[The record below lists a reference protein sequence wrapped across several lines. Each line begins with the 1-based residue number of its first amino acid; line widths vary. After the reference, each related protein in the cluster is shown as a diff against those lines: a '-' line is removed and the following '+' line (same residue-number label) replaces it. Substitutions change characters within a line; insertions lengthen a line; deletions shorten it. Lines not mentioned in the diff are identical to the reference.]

1 MNGIQMLD
9 FEPLT
14 IPVSAEDPSGPDL
27 DSEGNAEYLNFF
39 AGTEPLLPMSYF
51 EVVKPSGE
59 RGRFDPKAVDFETP
73 LAAAKPLLTRTR
85 DLRVLVLL
93 AKLSIL
99 NRDLTGFTRCL
110 VAIASLLETQWA
122 TVHPR
127 DDNGDFTYRAVTIE
141 SLDVLPTVVN
151 PLQFQPLIDNRRYG
165 VISYRSY
172 QVAKGEIASTE
183 EADLDLATIERIV
196 AETDLD
202 ILKTIST
209 KLNELAAV
217 IARIKTIWLDKAGP
231 SRPLG
236 LERVAGTVD
245 GIASWLQQ
253 LVRQRDPAAVELSQD
268 GPAASSNGEIPGEA
282 SELAQ
287 VGTVKSQAQ
296 AAAALEAIAE
306 YFARS
311 EPSNPALLLV
321 RQAHEMVGKSFVEVM
336 RMLVPAHVEAAAINI
351 GRDKFF
357 DLPIERMAVLPA
369 PEAPSPV
376 NGTGEQDVVFST
388 ETRAQALLLL
398 NHVATFF
405 RSTEPSSP
413 IPFLIDRARELA
425 QRDFLSLLQDVLP
438 EGALKTFN
446 S

>member
-1 MNGIQMLD
+1 MNGIRMLD
-9 FEPLT
+9 FEALT

-27 DSEGNAEYLNFF
+27 DTEGNAEYLNFF

-59 RGRFDPKAVDFETP
+59 RGRFDPKAVDFE
-73 LAAAKPLLTRTR
+73 AQVSAAKPLLMRTR
-85 DLRVLVLL
+85 DLRVIVLL

-99 NRDLTGFTRCL
+99 NRDLSGFTKCL
-110 VAIASLLETQWA
+110 IAIAKLLETQWA

-151 PLQFQPLIDNRRYG
+151 PIQLQPLIDNRRYG
-165 VISYRSY
+165 VISYRAY
-172 QVAKGEIASTE
+172 QVAKGEIASTDE
-183 EADLDLATIERIV
+183 TDLDLATIERIV
-196 AETDLD
+196 SETELD
-202 ILKTIST
+202 VLKAISAQFT
-209 KLNELAAV
+209 ELAVA
-217 IARIKTIWLDKAGP
+217 IARIKTIWLEKAGP
-231 SRPLG
+231 SRPLS
-236 LERVAGTVD
+236 LERVATMVD
-245 GIASWLQQ
+245 GIAGWLLQ
-253 LVRQRDPAAVELSQD
+253 LVRQRDPSSIEVSQESP
-268 GPAASSNGEIPGEA
+268 GAASEEGTS

-287 VGTVKSQAQ
+287 VGSVKSQAQ
-296 AAAALEAIAE
+296 AAAALQAVAE

-369 PEAPSPV
+369 PEAPSPASSA
-376 NGTGEQDVVFST
+376 TAQDPVFNAES
-388 ETRAQALLLL
+388 RATALMLL
-398 NHVATFF
+398 NHVAIFF
-405 RSTEPSSP
+405 RGSEPSSP

-438 EGALKTFN
+438 EGTLKTFN

>member
-209 KLNELAAV
+209 KFNELAAV

-296 AAAALEAIAE
+296 AAAALE
-306 YFARS
+306 
-311 EPSNPALLLV
+311 
-321 RQAHEMVGKSFVEVM
+321 
-336 RMLVPAHVEAAAINI
+336 
-351 GRDKFF
+351 
-357 DLPIERMAVLPA
+357 
-369 PEAPSPV
+369 
-376 NGTGEQDVVFST
+376 
-388 ETRAQALLLL
+388 
-398 NHVATFF
+398 
-405 RSTEPSSP
+405 
-413 IPFLIDRARELA
+413 
-425 QRDFLSLLQDVLP
+425 
-438 EGALKTFN
+438 
-446 S
+446 

>member
-1 MNGIQMLD
+1 M
-9 FEPLT
+9 
-14 IPVSAEDPSGPDL
+14 
-27 DSEGNAEYLNFF
+27 
-39 AGTEPLLPMSYF
+39 
-51 EVVKPSGE
+51 
-59 RGRFDPKAVDFETP
+59 
-73 LAAAKPLLTRTR
+73 
-85 DLRVLVLL
+85 
-93 AKLSIL
+93 
-99 NRDLTGFTRCL
+99 
-110 VAIASLLETQWA
+110 
-122 TVHPR
+122 
-127 DDNGDFTYRAVTIE
+127 
-141 SLDVLPTVVN
+141 
-151 PLQFQPLIDNRRYG
+151 
-165 VISYRSY
+165 
-172 QVAKGEIASTE
+172 
-183 EADLDLATIERIV
+183 

-209 KLNELAAV
+209 KFNELAAV